1 MKPPTSKGK
10 ISAVFELG
18 KNGVLK
24 AIYSNAESEHDQK
37 ILEKG
42 LERIINPLHYARF
55 RRLFRK

>member
-37 ILEKG
+37 VVEKG
-42 LERIINPLHYARF
+42 LEGIINPSHSTWF